1 VRKNYKCIVQFDY
14 ERLAIVR
21 ERARDMEE
29 DDLQFM
35 GWLLG
40 LETDRS
46 MDGLSNSICQF
57 LCSRP
62 NGERYGLSL
71 TSTTVGEQSFRTRS
85 VAETLTIEDTMKK
98 LL

>member
-1 VRKNYKCIVQFDY
+1 MVRG
-14 ERLAIVR
+14 
-21 ERARDMEE
+21 RARDMVA

-46 MDGLSNSICQF
+46 VDGLSNSICQF

-62 NGERYGLSL
+62 NGQRDGVWHVFNLKCRGVKFSNKECKHDLANELCRKSYCH
-71 TSTTVGEQSFRTRS
+71 
-85 VAETLTIEDTMKK
+85 A
-98 LL
+98 